1 MSIYE
6 ISKFSRNKYLKDVI
20 NACEQEIN
28 LSHKEFLEVESCI
41 MTLADKTNI
50 DEWEKWFE
58 LSYEPTWSL
67 EDRVDRLI
75 YTFNSHGFFTP
86 KFLKEQAK
94 IFTNGEIEILENFSK
109 YHFTIQFTSVIGT
122 PPNLDNFKKMVI
134 VNKPVHLTF
143 DIKFRYRTHKELKL
157 FTHGALTK
165 YTHEEIR
172 SRAEIREVK

>member
-6 ISKFSRNKYLKDVI
+6 ISKVSRNKYLKDVI

-94 IFTNGEIEILENFSK
+94 IFTNGKIEILENFSK
-109 YHFTIQFTSVIGT
+109 YHFTIQFTSMIGT
-122 PPNLDNFKKMVI
+122 PPNIDNFKEMVN
-134 VNKPVHLTF
+134 VNKPAHLTY
-143 DIKFRYRTHKELKL
+143 DIKYRYRTWGELNL
-157 FTHGALTK
+157 FTWETLKA
-165 YTHEEIR
+165 YIWEEVR
-172 SRAEIREVK
+172 SRAEIKEA

>member
-6 ISKFSRNKYLKDVI
+6 ISKVSRNKYLEDVI

-94 IFTNGEIEILENFSK
+94 IFTNGEIEIFEDFSK
-109 YHFTIQFTSVIGT
+109 YHFTIQFTSIIGT
-122 PPNLDNFKKMVI
+122 PPNLDNFKKMVN

-143 DIKFRYRTHKELKL
+143 DIKFRYRTWGELKVKTWDSL
-157 FTHGALTK
+157 KVNTW
-165 YTHEEIR
+165 EEIR
-172 SRAEIREVK
+172 SKGVI

>member
-86 KFLKEQAK
+86 KF
-94 IFTNGEIEILENFSK
+94 
-109 YHFTIQFTSVIGT
+109 
-122 PPNLDNFKKMVI
+122 
-134 VNKPVHLTF
+134 
-143 DIKFRYRTHKELKL
+143 
-157 FTHGALTK
+157 
-165 YTHEEIR
+165 
-172 SRAEIREVK
+172 

>member
-6 ISKFSRNKYLKDVI
+6 ISKVSRNKYLKDVI

-75 YTFNSHGFFTP
+75 YTFNSRGFFTP

-94 IFTNGEIEILENFSK
+94 IFTNGEIEIFEDFSK
-109 YHFTIQFTSVIGT
+109 YHFTIQFTSIIGT
-122 PPNLDNFKKMVI
+122 PPNLDNFKKMVN

-143 DIKFRYRTHKELKL
+143 DIKFRYRIWKELENYTWKQLEAYTWKEL
-157 FTHGALTK
+157 FDKPIL
-165 YTHEEIR
+165 
-172 SRAEIREVK
+172 V

>member
-6 ISKFSRNKYLKDVI
+6 ISKVSRNKYLKDVI

-94 IFTNGEIEILENFSK
+94 IFTNGEIEIFEDFSK
-109 YHFTIQFTSVIGT
+109 YHFTIQFTSIIGT
-122 PPNLDNFKKMVI
+122 PPNLDNFKKMVN

-143 DIKFRYRTHKELKL
+143 DIKFRYRIWKELENYTWKQLEAYTWKEL
-157 FTHGALTK
+157 FDKPIL
-165 YTHEEIR
+165 
-172 SRAEIREVK
+172 V

>member
-6 ISKFSRNKYLKDVI
+6 ISKVSRNKYLKDVI

-75 YTFNSHGFFTP
+75 YTFNSRGFFTP

-94 IFTNGEIEILENFSK
+94 IFTNGEIEILENFPK

-143 DIKFRYRTHKELKL
+143 DIKFRYRIWKELENYTWKQLEAYTWKEL
-157 FTHGALTK
+157 FDKPIL
-165 YTHEEIR
+165 
-172 SRAEIREVK
+172 V

>member
-1 MSIYE
+1 MTGY
-6 ISKFSRNKYLKDVI
+6 R
-20 NACEQEIN
+20 
-28 LSHKEFLEVESCI
+28 SHKEFLEVESCI

-94 IFTNGEIEILENFSK
+94 IFTNGEIEIFEDFSK
-109 YHFTIQFTSVIGT
+109 YHFTIQFTSIIGT
-122 PPNLDNFKKMVI
+122 PPNLDNFKKMVN

-143 DIKFRYRTHKELKL
+143 DIKFRYRTWGELKVKTWDSL
-157 FTHGALTK
+157 KVNTW
-165 YTHEEIR
+165 EEIR
-172 SRAEIREVK
+172 SKGVI

>member
-6 ISKFSRNKYLKDVI
+6 ISKVSRNKYLKDVI

-94 IFTNGEIEILENFSK
+94 IFTNGEIEIFEDFSK
-109 YHFTIQFTSVIGT
+109 YHFTIQFTSIIGT
-122 PPNLDNFKKMVI
+122 PPNLDNFKKMVN

-143 DIKFRYRTHKELKL
+143 DIKFRYRTWGELKVKTWDSL
-157 FTHGALTK
+157 KVNTW
-165 YTHEEIR
+165 EEIR
-172 SRAEIREVK
+172 SKGVI

>member
-6 ISKFSRNKYLKDVI
+6 ISKVSRNKYLKDVI

-67 EDRVDRLI
+67 ENRVDRLI
-75 YTFNSHGFFTP
+75 YTFNSRGFFTP

-94 IFTNGEIEILENFSK
+94 IFTNGEIEIFEDFSK
-109 YHFTIQFTSVIGT
+109 YHFTIQFTSIIGT
-122 PPNLDNFKKMVI
+122 PPNLDNFKKMVN

-143 DIKFRYRTHKELKL
+143 DIKFRYRIWKKLENYTWKQLEAYTWKELFDKPIL
-157 FTHGALTK
+157 
-165 YTHEEIR
+165 
-172 SRAEIREVK
+172 V